1 MQKFLLAMLAGI
13 GYGLAMNL
21 DQVIAALDG
30 IRSTDVARMAR
41 AKGHNLSRQNVDYVR
56 NQKAAKPTL
65 PTWMALLDVAQDMK
79 SRAETGGDDVTAP
92 HEQCDLAAGA
102 SDKAP
107 AA

>member
-1 MQKFLLAMLAGI
+1 
-13 GYGLAMNL
+13 
-21 DQVIAALDG
+21 
-30 IRSTDVARMAR
+30 MAR